1 MIKKYTTPSIFIL
14 VLMVSLGPFGD
25 TIYAPALPEIQR
37 ILETS
42 YPNVQL
48 TITSY
53 LFGYAI
59 SQILYGPLSDK
70 FGRKPI
76 MLVGSLFFI
85 ASSIICIMTNDIGTL
100 IWARL
105 LQGFGAAAGGV
116 IATVAVKD
124 AFPLKKQGS
133 VFAIMNI
140 AFALAPA
147 VGAILG
153 VFMQAHIIFITLLVA
168 ASFLF
173 IKVLFF
179 FPETNRNFNKDAL
192 VPKHFIENYKSV
204 LRNHQFLV
212 ATIVLGLNI
221 SIIYGCLIEAPK
233 IFNNLNLD
241 KITFLYLL
249 IIIVL
254 AVTIGSL
261 ICSML
266 SRKISYKILINFGM
280 LLSLAS
286 GALLWNA
293 FTYLEGA
300 PLLMSFSFIFSLTFV
315 GVSFTVPLLTPIALE
330 NFSTTAGVAAS
341 VMGFMQMGIASLVT
355 AIMTILNISPEIT
368 LSYAFIILPLISVII
383 FIPYSC
389 YFLKK

>member
-1 MIKKYTTPSIFIL
+1 
-14 VLMVSLGPFGD
+14 
-25 TIYAPALPEIQR
+25 
-37 ILETS
+37 
-42 YPNVQL
+42 
-48 TITSY
+48 
-53 LFGYAI
+53 
-59 SQILYGPLSDK
+59 
-70 FGRKPI
+70 
-76 MLVGSLFFI
+76 
-85 ASSIICIMTNDIGTL
+85 MTNDIDTL

-153 VFMQAHIIFITLLVA
+153 VFMQAHTIFITLLVA

-173 IKVLFF
+173 IKVLLF
-179 FPETNRNFNKDAL
+179 FPETNKNLNKDAL

-204 LRNHQFLV
+204 LRDHQFLV

-221 SIIYGCLIEAPK
+221 SIIYGCLIEAPR

-266 SRKISYKILINFGM
+266 SRKISFKILINFGM

-293 FTYLEGA
+293 FTQLSGA
-300 PLLMSFSFIFSLTFV
+300 PLLMSFAFIFSLTFV
-315 GVSFTVPLLTPIALE
+315 GISFTVPLLTPIALE
-330 NFSTTAGVAAS
+330 NFSNTAGVAS
-341 VMGFMQMGIASLVT
+341 SLMGFMQMGIASLVT
-355 AIMTILNISPEIT
+355 AIMTILTISSEIT
-368 LSYAFIILPLISVII
+368 LSYAFIILPLISIII